1 MGVTQKS
8 WFRRNRFC
16 RVTPAQFIRYLKSF
30 HKANLDINKPLALYV
45 RIFSAKDTLK
55 FLRITYARTHQEVS
69 RKTKLIGLCLL
80 LRLWVLIYTLFKNL
94 GPFCQYQQLYLLKI
108 NFLFELSVS
117 KKFLCSIAD
126 SKHCGPIII
135 YRYRDKIF
143 KKFSTLLKN
152 YKDNIIINKM

>member
-1 MGVTQKS
+1 MQGHTKK
-8 WFRRNRFC
+8 WIIRRNW
-16 RVTPAQFIRYLKSF
+16 
-30 HKANLDINKPLALYV
+30 LDCVYCWV
-45 RIFSAKDTLK
+45 YEFSYT
-55 FLRITYARTHQEVS
+55 
-69 RKTKLIGLCLL
+69 LCL
-80 LRLWVLIYTLFKNL
+80 NL

-126 SKHCGPIII
+126 SKHCCTVII

-152 YKDNIIINKM
+152 YKDNIIIKNCSLWTFCELLDEFYKIQLKISIYIMRRLCHKKSTFICI